1 MNNSLIKQQQKQRVI
16 MLLTANSKW
25 VQILHSDII
34 QHLDA

>member
-16 MLLTANSKW
+16 MLLRALSKW

-34 QHLDA
+34 QH